1 MNILIVG
8 SGSREHALLYSLQK
22 DHPHH
27 NYYGY
32 PGNPGMKIPSI
43 GNEEFHRRN
52 WDLVI
57 IGPEAPLVDGMADE
71 LRKNSIPVFGPGAQG
86 AQLEGSK
93 AYSKKFMDKYGIPT
107 AKFKE
112 TSDYREALDFLDN
125 FEALPVIKA
134 DGLAAGKGVFIPE
147 TKEEAMEVL
156 QSLLLGHAL
165 GASGSKLVLEERLEG
180 PEISFFYLVNKK
192 GYEYLGSARD
202 HKRAYDGDKGPNTGG
217 MGTYSPVP
225 DVSDRDLKEIE
236 EIMEKTYQGILEEDM
251 DYRGVVFIGCMRTAE
266 GLKVLEYNVRFGDP
280 ETQVLM
286 ARFESDFLELAL
298 AVANNQDLPPVKL
311 RQEVALC
318 VVLAS
323 KGYPGE
329 LLTGQT
335 ISLSSLD
342 EGILL
347 FSGGTSSRDG
357 QLVNSGGRVFSMVGL
372 AESFTEARKKV
383 YNNIN
388 KVSFEGVW
396 YRKDIGENLP

>member
-8 SGSREHALLYSLQK
+8 SGAREHALLYSLQK
-22 DHPHH
+22 DHPHY

-32 PGNPGMKIPSI
+32 PGNPGMKIAAV

-71 LRKNSIPVFGPGAQG
+71 LRKNNIPVFGPGAS
-86 AQLEGSK
+86 AALLEGSK
-93 AYSKKFMDKYGIPT
+93 AYSKRFMDKYEIPT
-107 AKFKE
+107 AKFME
-112 TSDYREALDFLDN
+112 TEDYKKALIYLDG
-125 FEALPVIKA
+125 FESLPVIKA

-147 TKEEAMEVL
+147 TKEEAREVL
-156 QSLLLGHAL
+156 ESLLVGHAL
-165 GASGSKLVLEERLEG
+165 GASGAKLVIEERLEG

-202 HKRAYDGDKGPNTGG
+202 HKRAYDGDQGPNTGG

-225 DVSDRDLKEIE
+225 DVSDRDLEEIE
-236 EIMEKTYQGILEEDM
+236 RIMEKTYKGILEEEM
-251 DYRGVVFIGCMRTAE
+251 DYRGVVFIGCMRTTD

-286 ARFESDFLELAL
+286 ARFDSDFLELAL
-298 AVANNQDLPPVKL
+298 AVANNKNLPPVKL

-323 KGYPGE
+323 KGYPGD
-329 LLTGQT
+329 LLTDQR
-335 ISLSSLD
+335 ISFSSLD
-342 EGILL
+342 DDILL
-347 FSGGTSSRDG
+347 FSGGTSSQEG
-357 QLVNSGGRVFSMVGL
+357 VLVNSGGRVFSMVGL
-372 AESFTEARKKV
+372 ADNFTEARKKV
-383 YNNIN
+383 YSNID